1 MARHA
6 PARSGGALAQPPD
19 GLGIY
24 LRRRSRSFRTP
35 LRPAVRRR
43 KDWRM
48 TRPLAARSS
57 QTRKPALSPQIAEGR
72 VVIEAVSP
80 LIDCGDTP
88 LKRIVG
94 DVLQVQATAFSD
106 GHEKIG

>member
-48 TRPLAARSS
+48 TRPLGARAP
-57 QTRKPALSPQIAEGR
+57 RAYDAGLSPQMAEGR
-72 VVIEAVSP
+72 VIIEAVSP
-80 LIDCGDTP
+80 LIDCGETP
-88 LKRIVG
+88 IKRVVG
-94 DVLQVQATAFSD
+94 DILEVEATIFSD
-106 GHEKIG
+106 GHQKI